1 MLSNRFLN
9 IYQTYGRKFSGE
21 LTSAVRYA
29 VVKEINQSR
38 SISTLKKYELIG
50 YFISSQINVRTVG
63 DDLLAAEK

>member
-9 IYQTYGRKFSGE
+9 IYQTYGRKFSSE

-63 DDLLAAEK
+63 DDLLASEK